1 MSAVAV
7 IVGAGSGSRFG
18 ADKVFAPLAGR
29 PLLAHTVAA
38 FEASPAVDGV
48 VLVLR
53 EETVPRAWA
62 LADEQGWKKL
72 RAVTIGGAR
81 RQDSVLAGVRVAAAE
96 WVLIH
101 DAARPL
107 VTPEI
112 IARGLAAAQAT
123 GAAIAALPI
132 RDTIKRVEHDQIV
145 ATVDRASLWAAQTP
159 QIFRADLLER
169 ALATGPDV
177 TDDAAAVEALGVVVR
192 IFLGAERNFK
202 VTTVADLALAEAVLR
217 CG

>member
-29 PLLAHTVAA
+29 PLLAQTVAA
-38 FEASPAVDGV
+38 FEASSVVDGV

-53 EETVPRAWA
+53 PETVQRAWA
-62 LADEQGWKKL
+62 LAREEGWTKL

-96 WVLIH
+96 WVLVH

-112 IARGLAAAQAT
+112 LARGLEAARAT
-123 GAAIAALPI
+123 GAAIAALPV
-132 RDTIKRVEHDQIV
+132 RDTIKRVEHDYVV
-145 ATVDRASLWAAQTP
+145 ATVDRAALWAAQTP
-159 QIFRADLLER
+159 QVFRAELLER
-169 ALATGPDV
+169 ALATGRDV
-177 TDDAAAVEALGVVVR
+177 TDDAAAVEALGVSVR

-202 VTTVADLALAEAVLR
+202 VTTTADLALAEAILR